1 MPLPKVNPKEGEKE
15 YIEKCMRFRSK
26 EKDLTDEK
34 ERKQSLAM
42 CFRTFR
48 DARGIS
54 ENAPKSMYQI
64 LKEAELA

>member
-15 YIEKCMRFRSK
+15 YVARCMKERSDK
-26 EKDLTDEK
+26 TDLKDEG

-42 CFRTFR
+42 CFRKFR
-48 DARGIS
+48 DDRGIP

-64 LKEAELA
+64 LKENE